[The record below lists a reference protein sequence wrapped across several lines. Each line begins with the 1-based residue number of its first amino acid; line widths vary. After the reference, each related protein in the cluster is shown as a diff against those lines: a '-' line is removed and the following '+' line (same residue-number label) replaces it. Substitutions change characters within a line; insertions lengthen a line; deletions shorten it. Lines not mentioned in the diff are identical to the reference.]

1 MYKKKR
7 WICVAWLLVMMLLLC
22 ACGNLETGKNQGEV
36 AENDK
41 IQIGMSFDS
50 FVIER
55 WQRDRDIFVSTAKE
69 LGAEVNVQNA
79 NGDLEQQKKQI
90 NYFIDKGMDVIV
102 VICIDSKGLTEE
114 VQRAKDAG
122 IKIIAYDRL
131 LQNTDIDLYISF
143 DNERV
148 GTMMG
153 EALLENGL
161 AGGNVLMLGGSAVDS
176 NVAMVEKGFRKVME
190 DNQVTILDSMHADGW
205 KAELAGAYIYDH
217 MDVVSEADAI
227 MCGNDDL
234 ASKVVHA
241 LKEKRLAGDI
251 MVVGQDAD
259 LEACQRIVEG
269 TQVMTVYKPVEK
281 MSQKAAERAVLLAKG
296 EPLPEGDTV
305 TIENGKY
312 EVPYIGLEPI
322 SVDKNNMND
331 VIIGS
336 GFHLKEDVYLK
347 QFQELDPQ
355 DAEDIEKVIKGS
367 GQTIRKRPYADT
379 WVKYLKSKGY
389 HVYILSNYSS
399 YMLDHTKKEL
409 TFRREMDGEVFSC
422 YAKQLKPDA
431 EIYQIILNKYQLK
444 PEECVFIDDRPEN
457 CRGAQEQGIH
467 TICFKD
473 FKQVTADLEKLGV
486 K

>member
-7 WICVAWLLVMMLLLC
+7 RICVAWLLGMMLLLC
-22 ACGNLETGKNQGEV
+22 ACGNLETGKDQGEV

-153 EALLENGL
+153 EALVENGL

-190 DNQVTILDSMHADGW
+190 DNQVTILDSMHAVGW
-205 KAELAGAYIYDH
+205 KAELAGTYIYDH
-217 MDVVSEADAI
+217 MDIVSEADAI

-281 MSQKAAERAVLLAKG
+281 MSQKAAECALLLAK
-296 EPLPEGDTV
+296 
-305 TIENGKY
+305 
-312 EVPYIGLEPI
+312 
-322 SVDKNNMND
+322 
-331 VIIGS
+331 
-336 GFHLKEDVYLK
+336 
-347 QFQELDPQ
+347 
-355 DAEDIEKVIKGS
+355 
-367 GQTIRKRPYADT
+367 
-379 WVKYLKSKGY
+379 
-389 HVYILSNYSS
+389 
-399 YMLDHTKKEL
+399 
-409 TFRREMDGEVFSC
+409 
-422 YAKQLKPDA
+422 
-431 EIYQIILNKYQLK
+431 
-444 PEECVFIDDRPEN
+444 
-457 CRGAQEQGIH
+457 
-467 TICFKD
+467 
-473 FKQVTADLEKLGV
+473 
-486 K
+486 